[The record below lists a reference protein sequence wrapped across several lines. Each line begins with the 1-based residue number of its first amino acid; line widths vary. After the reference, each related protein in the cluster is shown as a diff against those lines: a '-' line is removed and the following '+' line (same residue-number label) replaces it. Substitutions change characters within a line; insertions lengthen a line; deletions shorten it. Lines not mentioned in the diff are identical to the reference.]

1 MKSVRS
7 WACLRPTLQLKRS
20 KKPEKPTKPKA
31 QKAWKLEILQA
42 QVLTTRIS
50 SGAQSSAQ
58 TEKTLVSTRNLFLES
73 LNRKVN
79 PDFGFPIQCPHYEA
93 PLTIFGVKLNT
104 YRKPGSF
111 WTVYGSLF
119 TSLSHVALS
128 LSLIHSHR
136 LLSTKLNCERSE
148 LHLKERERDG
158 EEVLSPYLILSAW
171 LVDDGQWLGPLHRA
185 FFCVQSFSPAFAGN
199 RVNFPFTFL
208 LNLVLRPVKRTDE
221 RTNEQ
226 LLCLALIL
234 Y

>member
-1 MKSVRS
+1 MIDRANERRTSDHRRGRGRRFGRGRTG
-7 WACLRPTLQLKRS
+7 AIRD
-20 KKPEKPTKPKA
+20 
-31 QKAWKLEILQA
+31 LESLN
-42 QVLTTRIS
+42 
-50 SGAQSSAQ
+50 
-58 TEKTLVSTRNLFLES
+58 STRNLFLES

-158 EEVLSPYLILSAW
+158 EEVLSPYLIPSA
-171 LVDDGQWLGPLHRA
+171 
-185 FFCVQSFSPAFAGN
+185 
-199 RVNFPFTFL
+199 
-208 LNLVLRPVKRTDE
+208 
-221 RTNEQ
+221 
-226 LLCLALIL
+226 
-234 Y
+234 